1 MDTGIMPSEHKYA
14 RVEWERRFL
23 LARLPHKAEMTQTR
37 RIVDRYIEGTKLRLR
52 QMSDGDS
59 ENFKLT
65 QKLPAETP
73 GVRQGLI
80 TTIYLSK
87 EEFEVLLNLPAKI
100 LTKTRYSIAPFGI
113 DVFGNALN
121 GLVLAEA
128 EFNSADEAAA
138 LAVPPFVVDEVTAD
152 SRFTGGSLVLATRE
166 DLRRW
171 VAEFGI
177 ELA

>member
-1 MDTGIMPSEHKYA
+1 MHPEHKYA

-23 LARLPHKAEMTQTR
+23 LARFPDNVQVTQTR
-37 RIVDRYIEGTKLRLR
+37 RIVDRYIEGTQLRLR
-52 QMSDGDS
+52 QMTDHSG
-59 ENFKLT
+59 ETFKLT

-80 TTIYLSK
+80 TTIYLSRD
-87 EEFEVLLNLPAKI
+87 EFGVLHKLPAKV
-100 LTKTRYSIAPFGI
+100 LTKIRHSVVPFGI
-113 DVFGNALN
+113 DVFADALE

-128 EFNSADEAAA
+128 EFHSAAEADA
-138 LAVPPFVVDEVTAD
+138 LTFPPCVVSEVTAD
-152 SRFTGGSLVLATRE
+152 SRFSGGSLVSATRE

-171 VAEFGI
+171 ATEYGI